1 MKKILFVV
9 AIAFVA
15 LASCG
20 EKKKEEAKST
30 VPEKLMERSAGSLKI
45 AFYNQDSL
53 KELFRFYKDQDELVQ
68 KKQLSFQREVDRMTK
83 EYQEFLALY
92 DKQAQQGLLSQN
104 QIQGIQQKAAEKEQK
119 IVQYQQNEGAKIEK
133 ETMDRL
139 EVIGKKIEAYSK
151 QFSEENKIDI
161 LLTHAAGGQIAFISP
176 TMDVTKEFIEYLNQH
191 EEEIDKN
198 LK

>member
-1 MKKILFVV
+1 
-9 AIAFVA
+9 
-15 LASCG
+15 
-20 EKKKEEAKST
+20 
-30 VPEKLMERSAGSLKI
+30 
-45 AFYNQDSL
+45 
-53 KELFRFYKDQDELVQ
+53 
-68 KKQLSFQREVDRMTK
+68 LSFQREVDRMTK
-83 EYQEFLALY
+83 EYQEFLSLY

-161 LLTHAAGGQIAFISP
+161 LLTHAAGGQIAFINP
-176 TMDVTKEFIEYLNQH
+176 TMEVTKEFIEYLNQH